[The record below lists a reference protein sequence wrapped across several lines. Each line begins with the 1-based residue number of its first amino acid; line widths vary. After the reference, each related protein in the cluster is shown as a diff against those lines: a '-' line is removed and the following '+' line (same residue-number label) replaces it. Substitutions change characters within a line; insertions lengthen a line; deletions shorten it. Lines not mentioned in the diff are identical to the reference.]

1 MCKLS
6 RQVFHH
12 SRQEEKQ
19 LGLVFVFH
27 HDDAQVNLPGVAD
40 SHTQLVEVNLGVEV
54 VEETVLHEDS
64 LVGTEGPGDFIP
76 GPPVL
81 LVDAVETLDKGADVF
96 RVFIFGRLIGW
107 LEGSHIS
114 KYRALHLTGSVRL
127 ITDLQT

>member
-54 VEETVLHEDS
+54 LEETVLHEDS
-64 LVGTEGPGDFIP
+64 LILTESPADCLP
-76 GPPVL
+76 GPVI
-81 LVDAVETLDKGADVF
+81 LVYAVETLDKGADVF
-96 RVFIFGRLIGW
+96 RLFIFAGLVGW

-114 KYRALHLTGSVRL
+114 K
-127 ITDLQT
+127 